1 MKKNFEKVISSAN
14 RAGKALF
21 GSSISRKIASAA
33 LAFTVA
39 LSPVVP
45 SLAVMAD
52 ETQDIQEVVEET
64 TDVQV
69 EAEVTE
75 ATIPSETS
83 LPDCSE
89 CTTETVI
96 TEDVDIVVVDPT
108 ETIDTTAPPT
118 EQETEPA
125 VSETTVEQKTNIIS
139 ANENNFAD
147 LIADLPSANR
157 LIVYCNDALDTEAT
171 GIYYDGVYYLSYST
185 EDAMFDDLCAFDAK
199 GIPFAIDGCAKV
211 CGGLISYQAGVIN
224 PSATTKIAVID
235 TGSNL
240 ANEKYSVIGD
250 DLKDYNGHGTAMVN
264 NILAQTDDA
273 YVISIKTMADDGTG
287 NVSDIC
293 AAVQLA
299 TDLKVD
305 IIFMALSFKDS
316 GDYDAFKKLVK
327 EAQNQNITVI
337 ASAGNNSADA
347 AKYLPAGISGV
358 ITVGAILSDERNKS
372 PVSNYGSAVDYYVVA
387 NYTSDAASIFAGKYI
402 AGNIDDVA
410 TSCIMQG
417 RPNEVGED
425 DPVVNAKRTL
435 DRYNDTKGAYIY
447 ITAQQQRNMGYTCS
461 DDFRDDI
468 INAAKYL
475 SGVDYGTYANN
486 HGTEYE
492 QAFLCLDY
500 VHMVYG
506 MIVIPTGHDN
516 PGVAGEGDFERHGR
530 QSTTAAPRISN
541 GHAWWWAW
549 FSLNTDNDVGGKKYI
564 GSPYYL
570 YPYVQG
576 TSVPYWTTN
585 VVRPVDNISQNN
597 CYDCSVSCTDSDAM
611 RALNMERG
619 DLVFFGPVASG
630 DNAGGFGHAAIYSG
644 TNGYFYDCGS
654 TTSGNHY
661 RADGAIVNG
670 PGNYNR
676 MMVYKI
682 EDFDDRGISLTVEKS
697 SSNPSVSNGNDA
709 YNFAGTTYE
718 LYSGNSL
725 VATFVMKSNGTT
737 DTVYTATLGSTYTL
751 KETVAGKGFELDTK
765 TYTISVSS
773 NGNISINN
781 GASVDNN
788 STVKIAKV
796 TDSPEE
802 TEISLTKASSNS
814 AVTNGNSCYSLAGT
828 TYGLF
833 SDPACT
839 SRVATFTV
847 DANGNTA
854 TKFTSPYDKTYYLKE
869 LVAGKGYE
877 LDGRV
882 YTVNVYEDGTVGVD
896 RGVTTTLSGGV
907 YYMHLSDIP
916 MKDDIRITIDKTLSD
931 GTIVPNDT
939 GAYNGAKFRLEYY
952 SKEVSDFGSL
962 TYADADIVFEF
973 TVNARTTVINRP
985 FLARLTPVKGTN
997 TFTSFSGNA
1006 MPLGT
1011 YRLQEIDAPDGFSCA
1026 PDYWILTIYDDPV
1039 NDDQL
1044 IRTRTKITA
1053 DGQTSVST
1061 ISVGNVASDTYISIN
1076 EPIVM
1081 GRFHLNKEIQ
1091 EKNIISDVSRYTF
1104 KLYAN
1109 SGTNGAEELI
1119 ATGTTDR
1126 DGNVLWTYAGKGLTL
1141 TGNDNK
1147 TPLSQRI
1154 LESGLSAGKTHNIIL
1169 PVWKTNTEKFNY
1181 TVYEYRPDTKYGTTD
1196 IEYTASVPSG
1206 WTKVSDNEFKMTFT
1220 LDANA
1225 DVASKQYAEPD
1236 NETPLT
1242 SKTVVNHEEFTGLN
1256 VKKVVPVNNPFD
1268 VTKVIFKVYNTDNG
1282 KDTLIANGTVDSRGN
1297 VTWYRVN
1304 ASGFGTDP
1312 TTSINILN
1320 NLPLG
1325 HYRIEET
1332 WDKEYLDLNDQI
1344 SVLIEEKNNNIGW
1357 VKSETRTTYTYTYA
1371 LDLSD
1376 KSNDKS
1382 VLPLNVENE
1391 KFVQEFN
1398 LVKDVTVAGDA
1409 STIKAELYLI
1419 SDDQVLLI
1427 STGTVTTN
1435 GIGSYGF
1442 TWDYK
1447 GTHKTVDGI
1456 DTLELPIGNYRVI
1469 EYCPE
1474 TYFKDTKI
1482 PYTYM
1487 TPEGFTSKLVDG
1499 KLQFYKD
1506 FELKRG
1512 EYKTLKTTI
1521 TNVRIEGSFDIIKV
1535 ERSDIASNK
1544 TFTFEVYY
1552 RGNGAAASDT
1562 ATLIEKVTITT
1573 VNGKGSASLNKLPE
1587 GWYEIREV
1595 GTGSDWISHWANTDS
1610 VVNGNK
1616 IIQLT
1621 SKDRTI
1627 AAPSVND
1634 GIKENGT
1641 AINAVVCYNDVKPE
1655 IKTTLIDRGTDA
1667 HITTC
1672 SETAELVDTV
1682 SYKNLMP
1689 GHYAMSGALQDKN
1702 SGGALMDK
1710 DGNVIV
1716 GSTEFDVPEV
1726 LDEYGQP
1733 IPQSGK
1739 VEVIFALDTTKIEG
1753 TVIVAFEELH
1763 KDSLTGE
1770 LVAEHKDINDVE
1782 QTVVVPSVKT
1792 TAIDS
1797 DNGTHTFTYK
1807 ERVNITDKVAY
1818 TDLIVG
1824 RTYVATG
1831 TLMNVATGE
1840 IYKDSEGKTYTAFTE
1855 FKATKKD
1862 GFVFVEFKDVLVPYD
1877 KTTIVVFEDI
1887 TDKEKGVKVAVHAD
1901 LTDKDQTVE
1910 RPTAHTIAT
1919 INGNKVIWLASTEVR
1934 NLTITDTISYTGL
1947 EVGSL
1952 YRAEATLFKV
1962 NGTQLMVDAQP
1973 IKSIVEFTPDTKD
1986 GTVDVKITF
1995 STEGLSEGDKI
2006 VVFEKIYD
2014 VATEIEI
2021 ADGTQTENLLIARH
2035 EDLNDSDQT
2044 ITIHFRPTTGEI
2056 VPTYTVIGA
2065 GLVALSALIAAF
2077 LFRRKKR
2084 FASPK

>member
-1 MKKNFEKVISSAN
+1 MKKFLEKVISSAN
-14 RAGKALF
+14 RTGKALF
-21 GSSISRKIASAA
+21 ESSISRKIASAV

-39 LSPVVP
+39 LSPIVP

-52 ETQDIQEVVEET
+52 EVHEPQEVIEET
-64 TDVQV
+64 TVVQTEV
-69 EAEVTE
+69 EATE
-75 ATIPSETS
+75 AEIPSETT
-83 LPDCSE
+83 LPDYSE
-89 CTTETVI
+89 CTTESVI
-96 TEDVDIVVVDPT
+96 AEDDDIVVVDPT

-125 VSETTVEQKTNIIS
+125 VSETPAETTPAVEQKESNVVS
-139 ANENNFAD
+139 ANENNFTD
-147 LIADLPSANR
+147 LIAELPSANR
-157 LIVYCNDALDTEAT
+157 LIVYYKGSLDTEAN
-171 GIYYDGVYYLSYST
+171 GVYYDGVYYLSYSS

-199 GIPFAIDGCAKV
+199 GIPFAIDGNAQV
-211 CGGLISYQAGVIN
+211 CGGLISYKAGVIN
-224 PSATTKIAVID
+224 PDASTKIAVID
-235 TGSNL
+235 TGSDL

-250 DLKDYNGHGTAMVN
+250 DLKDHNGHDTAMVN

-316 GDYDAFKKLVK
+316 GDYDAFKKLIK
-327 EAQNQNITVI
+327 EAQDQKITII
-337 ASAGNNSADA
+337 ASAGNNSAEA
-347 AKYLPAGISGV
+347 SKYLPAGLNGV
-358 ITVGAILSDERNKS
+358 ITVGAILSDEGNKS

-402 AGNIDDVA
+402 AGNTGDVA
-410 TSCIMQG
+410 TSCLMQG
-417 RPNEVGED
+417 RPNEIGED
-425 DPVVNAKRTL
+425 EPVVNAKRTL

-447 ITAQQQRNMGYTCS
+447 ITAQQMRNMGYSCS

-516 PGVAGEGDFERHGR
+516 PGVGGEGDFVRHGR
-530 QSTTAAPRISN
+530 QKTTAAPRISN
-541 GHAWWWAW
+541 GHAWWWAY

-597 CYDCSVSCTDSDAM
+597 CYDCSVSCTDSAAM

-682 EDFDDRGISLTVEKS
+682 EDFDDTH
-697 SSNPSVSNGNDA
+697 
-709 YNFAGTTYE
+709 
-718 LYSGNSL
+718 
-725 VATFVMKSNGTT
+725 
-737 DTVYTATLGSTYTL
+737 
-751 KETVAGKGFELDTK
+751 KE
-765 TYTISVSS
+765 
-773 NGNISINN
+773 
-781 GASVDNN
+781 VD
-788 STVKIAKV
+788 
-796 TDSPEE
+796 
-802 TEISLTKASSNS
+802 ISLTKASENS
-814 AVTNGNSCYSLAGT
+814 SITSDNSCYSLAGT

-833 SDPACT
+833 SDYACT
-839 SRVATFTV
+839 NRIATFTV
-847 DANGNTA
+847 DANGNTS
-854 TKFTSPYDKTYYLKE
+854 TTFTSAYDRIYYLKE

-882 YTVNVYEDGTVGVD
+882 YTVTVDEDGVVEADHGVS
-896 RGVTTTLSGGV
+896 TTLKNDV

-916 MKDDIRITIDKTLSD
+916 MRDDLRITIDKTLSD
-931 GTIVPNDT
+931 GTIVPNDM

-952 SKEVSDFGSL
+952 TKEVTDFRSL
-962 TYADADIVFEF
+962 TYADATVVFEF
-973 TVNARTTVINRP
+973 TVNSRTVVINRS

-997 TFTSFSGNA
+997 LFTSFSGNT

-1011 YRLQEIDAPDGFSCA
+1011 YRLQEIDAPDGFACA

-1039 NDDQL
+1039 NDDSL
-1044 IRTRTKITA
+1044 LRTRTKLTV

-1061 ISVGNVASDTYISIN
+1061 ISVGNVASDTYIRIY
-1076 EPIVM
+1076 EPVVM
-1081 GRFHLNKEIQ
+1081 GRFHLNKEMQ
-1091 EKNIISDVSRYTF
+1091 EKNIVSDVTRYTF
-1104 KLYAN
+1104 ELYAN
-1109 SGTNGAEELI
+1109 SGANGAEELI

-1126 DGNVLWTYAGKGLTL
+1126 DGNVLWTYASKGLTL
-1141 TGNDNK
+1141 KGNDNN

-1169 PVWKTNTEKFNY
+1169 PVWKTNTEKFTY
-1181 TVYEYRPDTKYGTTD
+1181 TVYENRPDTKYGTTD
-1196 IEYTASVPSG
+1196 IKYTSSVPSG
-1206 WTKVSDNEFKMTFT
+1206 WIKVSDNEFKMSFT

-1225 DVASKQYAEPD
+1225 DETSKQYAVSDSEA
-1236 NETPLT
+1236 PLT

-1256 VKKVVPVNNPFD
+1256 VKKVVPLNNPFD

-1312 TTSINILN
+1312 ATSLNTLN

-1344 SVLIEEKNNNIGW
+1344 SILIEEKNNNIGW
-1357 VKSETRTTYTYTYA
+1357 TKSETRTSYTYTCA

-1376 KSNDKS
+1376 KSNDKN

-1398 LVKDVTVAGDA
+1398 LVKNVTVEGDA

-1435 GIGSYGF
+1435 GIGTYGF

-1447 GTHKTVDGI
+1447 GTHKAINGI
-1456 DTLELPIGNYRVI
+1456 DTLELPVGNYRVI

-1474 TYFKDTKI
+1474 TYYKNTEI

-1487 TPEGFTSKLVDG
+1487 TPEGFTSKVVDG

-1512 EYKTLKTTI
+1512 EFKPLKTTI
-1521 TNVRIEGSFDIIKV
+1521 TNIRIEGSFDIIKV
-1535 ERSDIASNK
+1535 ERSDTASSK
-1544 TFTFEVYY
+1544 TFNFEVYY
-1552 RGNGAAASDT
+1552 RGNGASASDT
-1562 ATLIEKVTITT
+1562 AVLIEKVVIKTS
-1573 VNGKGSASLNKLPE
+1573 NGKGSASIEKLPE

-1595 GTGSDWISHWANTDS
+1595 GAGSEWISHWANTDS

-1616 IIQLT
+1616 IVHLT
-1621 SKDRTI
+1621 SNDRTI
-1627 AAPSVND
+1627 ATLSVDD

-1672 SETAELVDTV
+1672 SETAELADTV

-1689 GHYAMSGALQDKN
+1689 GHYAMSGVLQDKN
-1702 SGGALMDK
+1702 IGGALLDK
-1710 DGNVIV
+1710 DGKEIT

-1733 IPQSGK
+1733 VPQSGK
-1739 VEVIFALDTTKIEG
+1739 VDAIFTLDTTKIEG

-1763 KDSLTGE
+1763 KESITGE
-1770 LVAEHKDINDVE
+1770 LVVEHKDINDVE
-1782 QTVVVPSVKT
+1782 QTVVVPKIKT
-1792 TAIDS
+1792 TATDI
-1797 DNGTHTFTYK
+1797 DNGTHTLTYK
-1807 ERVNITDKVAY
+1807 DRVNISDKVAY
-1818 TDLIVG
+1818 TDLVVG
-1824 RTYVATG
+1824 RTYVASG
-1831 TLMNVATGE
+1831 TLMDAATGE
-1840 IYKDSEGKTYTAFTE
+1840 IYKDSEGKTYTASTE
-1855 FKATKKD
+1855 FVATEKD
-1862 GFVFVEFKDVLVPYD
+1862 GFVLVDFKDVLVPYSN
-1877 KTTIVVFEDI
+1877 TTIVVFEDV

-1910 RPTAHTIAT
+1910 RPTAHTVAT

-1973 IKSIVEFTPDTKD
+1973 IKSIVEFTPGTKD
-1986 GTVDVKITF
+1986 GTVDVNITF
-1995 STEGLSEGDKI
+1995 STERLSEGDKI
-2006 VVFEKIYD
+2006 VVFEEIYD
-2014 VATEIEI
+2014 VATETEI
-2021 ADGTQTENLLIARH
+2021 ADGTQTEDLLIARH

-2056 VPTYTVIGA
+2056 IPTYKMIGA

-2077 LFRRKKR
+2077 LFKRKKR
-2084 FASPK
+2084 TVSPE

>member
-1 MKKNFEKVISSAN
+1 MKKILEKVISSAN

-21 GSSISRKIASAA
+21 GSSISRKIASAV

-52 ETQDIQEVVEET
+52 EVHEPQEVIEET
-64 TDVQV
+64 TVVQTEV
-69 EAEVTE
+69 EATE
-75 ATIPSETS
+75 AEIPSETT
-83 LPDCSE
+83 LPDYSE

-96 TEDVDIVVVDPT
+96 AEDDDIVVVDPT

-118 EQETEPA
+118 EQETEPSI
-125 VSETTVEQKTNIIS
+125 SETTPAVEKKSNIIS

-147 LIADLPSANR
+147 LIADLSSSNR
-157 LIVYCNDALDTEAT
+157 LIVYYNGSLDTEAT
-171 GIYYDGVYYLSYST
+171 GVYYDGVYYLSYSS
-185 EDAMFDDLCAFDAK
+185 EDAMFDDLCAFDTK
-199 GIPFAIDGCAKV
+199 GIPFAIDGNAQV
-211 CGGLISYQAGVIN
+211 CGGLISYKAGVIN
-224 PSATTKIAVID
+224 PAASTKIAVID
-235 TGSNL
+235 TGSDL

-250 DLKDYNGHGTAMVN
+250 DLKDHNGHGTAMVN

-316 GDYDAFKKLVK
+316 GDYDAFKELVK
-327 EAQNQNITVI
+327 EAQDQKITVI
-337 ASAGNNSADA
+337 ASAGNNSAEA
-347 AKYLPAGISGV
+347 SKYLPAGLNGV
-358 ITVGAILSDERNKS
+358 ITVGAILSDEGNKS

-402 AGNIDDVA
+402 AGNTGDVA
-410 TSCIMQG
+410 TSCLMQG
-417 RPNEVGED
+417 RPNEIGED
-425 DPVVNAKRTL
+425 EPVVNAKRTL

-447 ITAQQQRNMGYTCS
+447 ITAQQMRNMGYSCS

-486 HGTEYE
+486 HGAEYE

-682 EDFDDRGISLTVEKS
+682 EDFDDTH
-697 SSNPSVSNGNDA
+697 
-709 YNFAGTTYE
+709 
-718 LYSGNSL
+718 
-725 VATFVMKSNGTT
+725 
-737 DTVYTATLGSTYTL
+737 
-751 KETVAGKGFELDTK
+751 KE
-765 TYTISVSS
+765 
-773 NGNISINN
+773 
-781 GASVDNN
+781 VD
-788 STVKIAKV
+788 
-796 TDSPEE
+796 
-802 TEISLTKASSNS
+802 ISLTKASENS
-814 AVTNGNSCYSLAGT
+814 SITSGNSCYSLAGT

-833 SDPACT
+833 SDYACT
-839 SRVATFTV
+839 NRIATFTV
-847 DANGNTA
+847 DANGNTS
-854 TKFTSPYDKTYYLKE
+854 TTFTSAYDRIYYLKE

-882 YTVNVYEDGTVGVD
+882 YTVTVDEDGVVEADHGVS
-896 RGVTTTLSGGV
+896 TTLKNDV

-916 MKDDIRITIDKTLSD
+916 MRDDLRITIDKTLSD

-952 SKEVSDFGSL
+952 TKEVTDFRSL
-962 TYADADIVFEF
+962 TYSDATVVFEF
-973 TVNARTTVINRP
+973 TVNSRTVVINRS

-997 TFTSFSGNA
+997 LFASFSGNS

-1011 YRLQEIDAPDGFSCA
+1011 YRLQEIDAPDGFACA

-1039 NDDQL
+1039 NDDSL
-1044 IRTRTKITA
+1044 IRTRTKLTA

-1061 ISVGNVASDTYISIN
+1061 ISVGNVASDTYIRIY

-1081 GRFHLNKEIQ
+1081 GRFHLNKEMQ
-1091 EKNIISDVSRYTF
+1091 EKDIVSDVTRYTF
-1104 KLYAN
+1104 ELYAN
-1109 SGTNGAEELI
+1109 SCANGAEELI

-1141 TGNDNK
+1141 KGNDNN
-1147 TPLSQRI
+1147 TPLSQKI

-1169 PVWKTNTEKFNY
+1169 PVWKTNTEKFTY
-1181 TVYEYRPDTKYGTTD
+1181 TVYEYRPDTTYGTTD
-1196 IEYTASVPSG
+1196 IKYTSSVPSG
-1206 WTKVSDNEFKMTFT
+1206 WIKVSDNEFKMSFT

-1225 DVASKQYAEPD
+1225 DETSMQYAISDSEA
-1236 NETPLT
+1236 PLT
-1242 SKTVVNHEEFTGLN
+1242 AKTVVNHEEFTGLN
-1256 VKKVVPVNNPFD
+1256 VKKVVPLNNPFD

-1312 TTSINILN
+1312 ATSINVLN

-1344 SVLIEEKNNNIGW
+1344 SILIEEKNNNIGW
-1357 VKSETRTTYTYTYA
+1357 IKSETRTSYTYTCA

-1376 KSNDKS
+1376 KSNDKN

-1398 LVKDVTVAGDA
+1398 LVKDVTVEGDA

-1435 GIGSYGF
+1435 GIGTYGF

-1447 GTHKTVDGI
+1447 GTHKAINGI
-1456 DTLELPIGNYRVI
+1456 DTLELPVGNYRVI

-1474 TYFKDTKI
+1474 TYYKNTEI

-1487 TPEGFTSKLVDG
+1487 TPEGFTSKVVDG

-1506 FELKRG
+1506 FELRRG
-1512 EYKTLKTTI
+1512 EFKTLKTTV
-1521 TNVRIEGSFDIIKV
+1521 TNIRIEGSFDIIKV
-1535 ERSDIASNK
+1535 ERSDTASSK
-1544 TFTFEVYY
+1544 TFNFEVYY
-1552 RGNGAAASDT
+1552 RGNGASASDT
-1562 ATLIEKVTITT
+1562 AVLIEKAVIKTI
-1573 VNGKGSASLNKLPE
+1573 NGKGSASFEKLPE

-1595 GTGSDWISHWANTDS
+1595 GAGSEWISHWANMDS

-1616 IIQLT
+1616 IVHLT
-1621 SKDRTI
+1621 SNDRTI
-1627 AAPSVND
+1627 AALSVDD

-1672 SETAELVDTV
+1672 SETAVLADTV

-1689 GHYAMSGALQDKN
+1689 GHYAMSGVLQDKN
-1702 SGGALMDK
+1702 IGGALLDK
-1710 DGNVIV
+1710 DGNEIT

-1739 VEVIFALDTTKIEG
+1739 VDVIFTLDTTKIEG

-1763 KDSLTGE
+1763 KESITGE
-1770 LVAEHKDINDVE
+1770 LVVEHKDINDFE
-1782 QTVVVPSVKT
+1782 QTVVVPKIKT
-1792 TAIDS
+1792 TATDIN
-1797 DNGTHTFTYK
+1797 NGTHTLTYK
-1807 ERVNITDKVAY
+1807 ERVNISDKVAY
-1818 TDLIVG
+1818 TDLVVG
-1824 RTYVATG
+1824 RSYVASG
-1831 TLMNVATGE
+1831 TLMDAATGE
-1840 IYKDSEGKTYTAFTE
+1840 IYKDSEGKTYTASTE
-1855 FKATKKD
+1855 FVATEKD
-1862 GFVFVEFKDVLVPYD
+1862 GFVLVDFKDVLVPYS
-1877 KTTIVVFEDI
+1877 KTTIVVFEDV

-1901 LTDKDQTVE
+1901 LTDKDQTIE
-1910 RPTAHTIAT
+1910 RPTAHTVAT
-1919 INGNKVIWLASTEVR
+1919 TNGNKVIWLASTEIR

-1986 GTVDVKITF
+1986 GTVDVNITF

-2014 VATEIEI
+2014 VASETEI
-2021 ADGTQTENLLIARH
+2021 ADGSQTEDLLIARH
-2035 EDLNDSDQT
+2035 EDLSDKDQT
-2044 ITIHFRPTTGEI
+2044 ITIHFRPSTGEI
-2056 VPTYTVIGA
+2056 VPTYTMIGTVL
-2065 GLVALSALIAAF
+2065 LVLSSIIAP
-2077 LFRRKKR
+2077 LLYRRKKYL
-2084 FASPK
+2084 SPAT

>member
-1 MKKNFEKVISSAN
+1 MKKILEKVISSAN
-14 RAGKALF
+14 RAGKAIF
-21 GSSISRKIASAA
+21 GNPISKKIASAA
-33 LAFTVA
+33 LAFTIA
-39 LSPVVP
+39 LSPIVP
-45 SLAVMAD
+45 SLVVMAD
-52 ETQDIQEVVEET
+52 EAKETQEAIEET
-64 TDVQV
+64 TVVQAETEV
-69 EAEVTE
+69 NEVTL
-75 ATIPSETS
+75 PSETTQ
-83 LPDCSE
+83 PDYSE
-89 CTTETVI
+89 GTTESVI
-96 TEDVDIVVVDPT
+96 VDDDDIVVVDPT

-118 EQETEPA
+118 EQETEPSI
-125 VSETTVEQKTNIIS
+125 SETTPAVEKKTNIIS

-147 LIADLPSANR
+147 LIADLSSSNR
-157 LIVYCNDALDTEAT
+157 LIVYYNGSLDTEAT
-171 GIYYDGVYYLSYST
+171 GVYYDGVYYLSYSS
-185 EDAMFDDLCAFDAK
+185 EDAMFDDLCVFDAK
-199 GIPFAIDGCAKV
+199 GIPFAIDGNAQV
-211 CGGLISYQAGVIN
+211 CGGLISYKAGVIN
-224 PSATTKIAVID
+224 PDASTKIAVID
-235 TGSNL
+235 TGSDL

-250 DLKDYNGHGTAMVN
+250 DLKDHNGHGTAMVN

-299 TDLKVD
+299 TDFEVD

-316 GDYDAFKKLVK
+316 GDYDAFKNLVK
-327 EAQNQNITVI
+327 EAQDQKITVI

-347 AKYLPAGISGV
+347 SKYLPAGLNGV
-358 ITVGAILSDERNKS
+358 ITVGAILSDEGNKS
-372 PVSNYGSAVDYYVVA
+372 PVSNYGSTVDYYVVA

-402 AGNIDDVA
+402 AGNTGDVA

-417 RPNEVGED
+417 RPNEIGED

-447 ITAQQQRNMGYTCS
+447 ITADQQRNMGYTCS

-475 SGVDYGTYANN
+475 SGVEYGTYANN

-585 VVRPVDNISQNN
+585 IVRPVDNISQNN
-597 CYDCSVSCTDSDAM
+597 CYDCSVSCTDSAAM

-682 EDFDDRGISLTVEKS
+682 EDFDDTH
-697 SSNPSVSNGNDA
+697 
-709 YNFAGTTYE
+709 
-718 LYSGNSL
+718 
-725 VATFVMKSNGTT
+725 
-737 DTVYTATLGSTYTL
+737 
-751 KETVAGKGFELDTK
+751 KE
-765 TYTISVSS
+765 
-773 NGNISINN
+773 
-781 GASVDNN
+781 VD
-788 STVKIAKV
+788 
-796 TDSPEE
+796 
-802 TEISLTKASSNS
+802 ISLTKASENS
-814 AVTNGNSCYSLAGT
+814 SITSGNSCYSLAGT

-833 SDPACT
+833 SDYACT
-839 SRVATFTV
+839 NRIATFTV
-847 DANGNTA
+847 DANGNTS
-854 TKFTSPYDKTYYLKE
+854 TTFTSAYDRIYYLKE

-882 YTVNVYEDGTVGVD
+882 YTVTVDEDGVVEADHGVS
-896 RGVTTTLSGGV
+896 TTLKNDV

-916 MKDDIRITIDKTLSD
+916 MRDDLRITIDKTLSD

-952 SKEVSDFGSL
+952 TKEVTDFRSL
-962 TYADADIVFEF
+962 TYADATVVFEF
-973 TVNARTTVINRP
+973 TVNSRTVVINRS

-997 TFTSFSGNA
+997 LFASFSGNS

-1011 YRLQEIDAPDGFSCA
+1011 YRLQEIDAPDGFACA

-1039 NDDQL
+1039 NDDSL
-1044 IRTRTKITA
+1044 IRTRTKLTA

-1061 ISVGNVASDTYISIN
+1061 ISVGNVASDTYIRIY

-1081 GRFHLNKEIQ
+1081 GRFHLNKEML
-1091 EKNIISDVSRYTF
+1091 EKDIVSDVTRYTF
-1104 KLYAN
+1104 ELYAN
-1109 SGTNGAEELI
+1109 SGANGAEELI

-1141 TGNDNK
+1141 KGNDNN

-1169 PVWKTNTEKFNY
+1169 PVWKTNTEKFTY
-1181 TVYEYRPDTKYGTTD
+1181 TVYEYRPDTTYGTTD
-1196 IEYTASVPSG
+1196 IKYTSSVPSG
-1206 WTKVSDNEFKMTFT
+1206 WIKVSDNEFKMSFT

-1225 DVASKQYAEPD
+1225 DATSKQYAISDSEAS
-1236 NETPLT
+1236 LT
-1242 SKTVVNHEEFTGLN
+1242 AKTVVNHEEFTGLN

-1312 TTSINILN
+1312 ATSINVLN

-1332 WDKEYLDLNDQI
+1332 WDKEYLDLNEQI
-1344 SVLIEEKNNNIGW
+1344 SILIEEKNNNIGW
-1357 VKSETRTTYTYTYA
+1357 IKSETRTSYTYTCD

-1376 KSNDKS
+1376 KSNDKN

-1398 LVKDVTVAGDA
+1398 LVKNVTVDGDA

-1435 GIGSYGF
+1435 GIGTYGF
-1442 TWDYK
+1442 IWDYK
-1447 GTHKTVDGI
+1447 GTHKTIDGI
-1456 DTLELPIGNYRVI
+1456 DTLELPVGNYRVI

-1474 TYFKDTKI
+1474 TYYKDTEI

-1487 TPEGFTSKLVDG
+1487 TPEGFTSKVVDD

-1512 EYKTLKTTI
+1512 EFKTLKTTV
-1521 TNVRIEGSFDIIKV
+1521 TNIRIEGSFDIIKV
-1535 ERSDIASNK
+1535 ERSDIATSK
-1544 TFTFEVYY
+1544 TFNFEVYY
-1552 RGNGAAASDT
+1552 RGNGSSASDT
-1562 ATLIEKVTITT
+1562 AILIEKVSIKTT
-1573 VNGKGSASLNKLPE
+1573 NGKGSASLEKLPE

-1595 GTGSDWISHWANTDS
+1595 GTGSEWISHWANMDS
-1610 VVNGNK
+1610 VANGNK
-1616 IIQLT
+1616 IVHLT

-1627 AAPSVND
+1627 AALSVDD
-1634 GIKENGT
+1634 GIKENGKVM
-1641 AINAVVCYNDVKPE
+1641 NAVVCYNDVKPE
-1655 IKTTLIDRGTDA
+1655 IKTTLIDRGTDS
-1667 HITTC
+1667 HITTY
-1672 SETAELVDTV
+1672 SETAELIDTV

-1689 GHYAMSGALQDKN
+1689 GHYVMSGVLQDKTN
-1702 SGGALMDK
+1702 GGVLMDK
-1710 DGNVIV
+1710 NGNDTI
-1716 GSTEFDVPEV
+1716 GIAEFDVPEV

-1733 IPQSGK
+1733 VPQSGK
-1739 VEVIFALDTTKIEG
+1739 VDVIFTLDTTKIEG

-1763 KDSLTGE
+1763 VDSITGE
-1770 LVAEHKDINDVE
+1770 LVVEHKDINDVE
-1782 QTVVVPSVKT
+1782 QTVVVPKIKT
-1792 TAIDS
+1792 TATDI
-1797 DNGTHTFTYK
+1797 DNGTHTLTYK
-1807 ERVNITDKVAY
+1807 ERVNISDNVSY
-1818 TDLIVG
+1818 TDLVIG
-1824 RTYVATG
+1824 RTYVASG
-1831 TLMNVATGE
+1831 TLMDATTGK
-1840 IYKDSEGKTYTAFTE
+1840 IYKDSEGKTYTASTE
-1855 FKATKKD
+1855 FVATEKD
-1862 GFVFVEFKDVLVPYD
+1862 GVVYVDFKNVLVPYS
-1877 KTTIVVFEDI
+1877 KTTIVVFEEV

-1910 RPTAHTIAT
+1910 RPTAHTVAT
-1919 INGNKVIWLASTEVR
+1919 INGNKAIWLASTEVR

-1973 IKSIVEFTPDTKD
+1973 IKSIVEFTPGTKD
-1986 GTVDVKITF
+1986 GTVDVNITF

-2014 VATEIEI
+2014 VAIETEI
-2021 ADGTQTENLLIARH
+2021 ADGSQTEDLLIARH
-2035 EDLNDSDQT
+2035 EDLSDKDQT
-2044 ITIHFRPTTGEI
+2044 ITIHFRPSTGEI
-2056 VPTYTVIGA
+2056 VPTYTMIGTVL
-2065 GLVALSALIAAF
+2065 LVLSSIIAP
-2077 LFRRKKR
+2077 LLYRRKKHL
-2084 FASPK
+2084 SPTT

>member
-1 MKKNFEKVISSAN
+1 MKKILEKVISSAN
-14 RAGKALF
+14 RAGKAIF
-21 GSSISRKIASAA
+21 GNPISKKIASAA
-33 LAFTVA
+33 LAFTIS
-39 LSPVVP
+39 LSPIVP
-45 SLAVMAD
+45 SLVVMAD
-52 ETQDIQEVVEET
+52 EAKETQEAIEET
-64 TDVQV
+64 TVVQAETEV
-69 EAEVTE
+69 NEVTL
-75 ATIPSETS
+75 PSETTQ
-83 LPDCSE
+83 PDYSE
-89 CTTETVI
+89 GTTESVI
-96 TEDVDIVVVDPT
+96 VDDDDIVVVDPT
-108 ETIDTTAPPT
+108 EIIDTTAPPT
-118 EQETEPA
+118 EQETEPSI
-125 VSETTVEQKTNIIS
+125 SETTPAVEKKTNIIS

-147 LIADLPSANR
+147 LIADLSSSNR
-157 LIVYCNDALDTEAT
+157 LIVYYNGSLDTEAT
-171 GIYYDGVYYLSYST
+171 GVYYDGVYYLSYSS
-185 EDAMFDDLCAFDAK
+185 EDAMFDDLCVFDAK
-199 GIPFAIDGCAKV
+199 GIPFAIDGNAQV
-211 CGGLISYQAGVIN
+211 CGGLISYKAGVIN
-224 PSATTKIAVID
+224 PDASTKIAVID
-235 TGSNL
+235 TGSDL

-250 DLKDYNGHGTAMVN
+250 DLKDHNGHGTAMVN
-264 NILAQTDDA
+264 NILAQTNDA

-316 GDYDAFKKLVK
+316 GDYDAFKELVK
-327 EAQNQNITVI
+327 EAQDQKITVI
-337 ASAGNNSADA
+337 ASAGNNSAEA
-347 AKYLPAGISGV
+347 SKYLPAGLNGV
-358 ITVGAILSDERNKS
+358 ITVGAILSDEGNKS

-402 AGNIDDVA
+402 AGNTGDVA
-410 TSCIMQG
+410 TSCLIQG
-417 RPNEVGED
+417 RPNEIGED
-425 DPVVNAKRTL
+425 EPVVNAKRTL

-447 ITAQQQRNMGYTCS
+447 ITAQQMRNMGYSCS

-585 VVRPVDNISQNN
+585 VVRPVDNISQSN
-597 CYDCSVSCTDSDAM
+597 CYDCSVSCTDSAAM

-682 EDFDDRGISLTVEKS
+682 EDFDDTH
-697 SSNPSVSNGNDA
+697 
-709 YNFAGTTYE
+709 
-718 LYSGNSL
+718 
-725 VATFVMKSNGTT
+725 
-737 DTVYTATLGSTYTL
+737 
-751 KETVAGKGFELDTK
+751 KE
-765 TYTISVSS
+765 
-773 NGNISINN
+773 
-781 GASVDNN
+781 VD
-788 STVKIAKV
+788 
-796 TDSPEE
+796 
-802 TEISLTKASSNS
+802 ISLTKASENS
-814 AVTNGNSCYSLAGT
+814 SITSGNSCYSLAGT

-833 SDPACT
+833 SDYACT
-839 SRVATFTV
+839 NRIATFTV
-847 DANGNTA
+847 DANGNTS
-854 TKFTSPYDKTYYLKE
+854 TTFTSAYDRIYYLKE

-882 YTVNVYEDGTVGVD
+882 YTVTVDEDGVVEADHGVS
-896 RGVTTTLSGGV
+896 TTLKNDV

-916 MKDDIRITIDKTLSD
+916 MRDDLRITIDKTLSD
-931 GTIVPNDT
+931 GTIVPSDT

-952 SKEVSDFGSL
+952 TKEVTDFRSL
-962 TYADADIVFEF
+962 TYADATVVFEF
-973 TVNARTTVINRP
+973 TVNSRTVVINRS

-997 TFTSFSGNA
+997 LFASFSGNS

-1011 YRLQEIDAPDGFSCA
+1011 YRLQEIDAPDGFACA

-1039 NDDQL
+1039 NDDSL
-1044 IRTRTKITA
+1044 IRTRTKLTA

-1061 ISVGNVASDTYISIN
+1061 ISVGNVASDTYIRIY
-1076 EPIVM
+1076 EPVVM
-1081 GRFHLNKEIQ
+1081 GRFHLNKEMQ
-1091 EKNIISDVSRYTF
+1091 EKDIVSDVTRYTF
-1104 KLYAN
+1104 ELYAN
-1109 SGTNGAEELI
+1109 SGANGAEELI

-1126 DGNVLWTYAGKGLTL
+1126 DGNVLWTYAGKGLSL
-1141 TGNDNK
+1141 KGNDNN

-1169 PVWKTNTEKFNY
+1169 PVWKTNTEKFTY
-1181 TVYEYRPDTKYGTTD
+1181 TVYEYRPDTTYGTTD
-1196 IEYTASVPSG
+1196 IKYTSSVPSG
-1206 WTKVSDNEFKMTFT
+1206 WIKVSDNEFKMSFT

-1225 DVASKQYAEPD
+1225 DETSMQYAISDSEA
-1236 NETPLT
+1236 PLT
-1242 SKTVVNHEEFTGLN
+1242 AKTVVNHEEFTGLN

-1268 VTKVIFKVYNTDNG
+1268 VTKVNFKVYNTDNG

-1312 TTSINILN
+1312 ATSINVLN

-1344 SVLIEEKNNNIGW
+1344 SILIEEKNNNIGW
-1357 VKSETRTTYTYTYA
+1357 IKSETRTSYTYTCA

-1376 KSNDKS
+1376 KSNDKNI
-1382 VLPLNVENE
+1382 LPLNVENE

-1398 LVKDVTVAGDA
+1398 LVKNVTVEGDA

-1419 SDDQVLLI
+1419 SNNQVLFI

-1435 GIGSYGF
+1435 GIGTYGF

-1447 GTHKTVDGI
+1447 GTHKAIDGI
-1456 DTLELPIGNYRVI
+1456 DTLELPVGNYRVI

-1474 TYFKDTKI
+1474 TYYKNTEI

-1487 TPEGFTSKLVDG
+1487 TPEGFASKVVDG

-1512 EYKTLKTTI
+1512 EFKTLKTTV
-1521 TNVRIEGSFDIIKV
+1521 TNIRIEGSFDIIKV
-1535 ERSDIASNK
+1535 ERSDTASSK
-1544 TFTFEVYY
+1544 TFNFEVYY
-1552 RGNGAAASDT
+1552 RGNGASASDT
-1562 ATLIEKVTITT
+1562 AVLIEKVVIRTSS
-1573 VNGKGSASLNKLPE
+1573 GKGSASIEKLPE

-1595 GTGSDWISHWANTDS
+1595 GAGSEWISHWANTDS

-1616 IIQLT
+1616 IVHLT
-1621 SKDRTI
+1621 SNDRTI
-1627 AAPSVND
+1627 ATLSVDD

-1641 AINAVVCYNDVKPE
+1641 AINAVVCYNNVKPE

-1672 SETAELVDTV
+1672 SETAVLADTV

-1689 GHYAMSGALQDKN
+1689 GHYAMSGVLQDKN
-1702 SGGALMDK
+1702 IGGALLDK
-1710 DGNVIV
+1710 DGNEIT

-1739 VEVIFALDTTKIEG
+1739 VDVIFTLDTTKIEG

-1763 KDSLTGE
+1763 KESITGE
-1770 LVAEHKDINDVE
+1770 LVVEHKDINDFE
-1782 QTVVVPSVKT
+1782 QTVVVPKIKT
-1792 TAIDS
+1792 TATDIN
-1797 DNGTHTFTYK
+1797 NGTHTLTYK
-1807 ERVNITDKVAY
+1807 ERVNISDKVAY
-1818 TDLIVG
+1818 TDLVVG
-1824 RTYVATG
+1824 RSYVASG
-1831 TLMNVATGE
+1831 TLMDTATGE
-1840 IYKDSEGKTYTAFTE
+1840 IYKDSEGKTYTASTE
-1855 FKATKKD
+1855 FVATEKD
-1862 GFVFVEFKDVLVPYD
+1862 GFVLVDFKDVLVPYS
-1877 KTTIVVFEDI
+1877 KTTIVVFEDV

-1901 LTDKDQTVE
+1901 LTDKDQTIE
-1910 RPTAHTIAT
+1910 RPTAHTVAT
-1919 INGNKVIWLASTEVR
+1919 INGNKVIWLASTEIR

-1973 IKSIVEFTPDTKD
+1973 IKSIVEFTPCTKD
-1986 GTVDVKITF
+1986 GTVDVNITF

-2014 VATEIEI
+2014 VASETEI
-2021 ADGTQTENLLIARH
+2021 ADGSQTEDLLIARH
-2035 EDLNDSDQT
+2035 EDLSDKDQT
-2044 ITIHFRPTTGEI
+2044 ITIHFRPSTGEI
-2056 VPTYTVIGA
+2056 VPTYTMIGTVL
-2065 GLVALSALIAAF
+2065 LVLSSIIAP
-2077 LFRRKKR
+2077 LLYRRKKHL
-2084 FASPK
+2084 SPTT